1 VRVIAATNRD
11 LEGEVRKGGF
21 RKDLWYRLSVFPIT
35 IQPLRERAEDIPLLV
50 EFLVQKL
57 SRKLGKR
64 IQKIPSSVIKT
75 LQKYP
80 WPGNVRELENV
91 IERAIINTL
100 GPELQLAEKLMTP
113 LAEDLAESQN
123 ASLGE
128 VERDYIVRI
137 LEERHWKIEGIDGAA
152 RILNL
157 NPSTLRGR
165 IRKFG
170 IRRP

>member
-1 VRVIAATNRD
+1 M
-11 LEGEVRKGGF
+11 
-21 RKDLWYRLSVFPIT
+21 
-35 IQPLRERAEDIPLLV
+35 
-50 EFLVQKL
+50 
-57 SRKLGKR
+57 
-64 IQKIPSSVIKT
+64 
-75 LQKYP
+75 
-80 WPGNVRELENV
+80 

-113 LAEDLAESQN
+113 LAEDLADSQN
-123 ASLGE
+123 VSLGE

>member
-1 VRVIAATNRD
+1 
-11 LEGEVRKGGF
+11 
-21 RKDLWYRLSVFPIT
+21 
-35 IQPLRERAEDIPLLV
+35 
-50 EFLVQKL
+50 
-57 SRKLGKR
+57 
-64 IQKIPSSVIKT
+64 
-75 LQKYP
+75 
-80 WPGNVRELENV
+80 V
-91 IERAIINTL
+91 IERALINTL
-100 GPELQLAEKLMTP
+100 GSELQLAEKLMTP

-123 ASLGE
+123 VSLGE

>member
-1 VRVIAATNRD
+1 M
-11 LEGEVRKGGF
+11 
-21 RKDLWYRLSVFPIT
+21 
-35 IQPLRERAEDIPLLV
+35 LV

-57 SRKLGKR
+57 SRKLGKQ
-64 IQKIPSSVIKT
+64 IKKFPSNVIKT

-91 IERAIINTL
+91 IERAIINTQ
-100 GPELQLAEKLMTP
+100 GSVLQLAEKLMTP
-113 LAEDLAESQN
+113 LAEDPAKSQN
-123 ASLGE
+123 VSLEE

>member
-1 VRVIAATNRD
+1 M
-11 LEGEVRKGGF
+11 
-21 RKDLWYRLSVFPIT
+21 
-35 IQPLRERAEDIPLLV
+35 
-50 EFLVQKL
+50 
-57 SRKLGKR
+57 
-64 IQKIPSSVIKT
+64 
-75 LQKYP
+75 
-80 WPGNVRELENV
+80 
-91 IERAIINTL
+91 IERAIINTQ
-100 GPELQLAEKLMTP
+100 GPELQLSEKLMTP
-113 LAEDLAESQN
+113 LAEDLAENQN
-123 ASLGE
+123 VSLEE

>member
-1 VRVIAATNRD
+1 M
-11 LEGEVRKGGF
+11 
-21 RKDLWYRLSVFPIT
+21 
-35 IQPLRERAEDIPLLV
+35 
-50 EFLVQKL
+50 
-57 SRKLGKR
+57 
-64 IQKIPSSVIKT
+64 
-75 LQKYP
+75 
-80 WPGNVRELENV
+80 

-100 GPELQLAEKLMTP
+100 GSELQLAEKLMTP

-123 ASLGE
+123 VSLGE